1 VESYIKKG
9 LLWILLFYCSFYCV
23 TNPIMPISSV
33 FKVDDAYIQL
43 KSTIG
48 KGKDFSLAVS
58 GNKKLN
64 FCTKVGGHSIKEKIF
79 YTHRTLEE
87 LNNKCVYIE
96 LYELN
101 YSDIKNFEDILKDKI
116 IVY

>member
-1 VESYIKKG
+1 
-9 LLWILLFYCSFYCV
+9 
-23 TNPIMPISSV
+23 M
-33 FKVDDAYIQL
+33 DDVYIQL

-48 KGKDFSLAVS
+48 KGKNYSLAVS

-64 FCTKVGGHSIKEKIF
+64 FCTKVGGHSIKEKMY

-101 YSDIKNFEDILKDKI
+101 YNDINNLEGILKDKI